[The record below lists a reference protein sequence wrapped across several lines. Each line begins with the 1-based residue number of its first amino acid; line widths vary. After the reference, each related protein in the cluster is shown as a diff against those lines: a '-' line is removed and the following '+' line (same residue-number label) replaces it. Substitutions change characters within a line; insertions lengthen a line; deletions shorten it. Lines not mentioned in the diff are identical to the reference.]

1 MNVRRPDDPNEA
13 FGASPPGLLL
23 RIFFSSINPS
33 ERGKRRLVAAGCALL
48 AVIPMGE
55 LDEKAGVWV

>member
-23 RIFFSSINPS
+23 RIFFSSINP
-33 ERGKRRLVAAGCALL
+33 
-48 AVIPMGE
+48 MGE